1 MDGGTAGLVTV
12 TRSKKPKK
20 KLIIFGLIALLI
32 VVAGAVA
39 GVILTRQQ
47 QLIEQEASVPTGTAK
62 ITLTPDNKTVA
73 AGDSFQAKIYF
84 DTAGTKI
91 SAISVQL
98 QYPFTG
104 DAPPVTV
111 ENITINPVLATDSMW
126 DLPVKNTSTIDN
138 TVLIKIAGFSS
149 SIEGYSTSGQME
161 LATIT
166 FKGSSPGNVLVSFN
180 ATESIITQKT
190 DGADILLVPQG
201 NGSYTVTGILET
213 PAPTASSSPSPD
225 PTSTGSP
232 SGTSSGTPMP
242 VPVTGIGSSTVL
254 LISIGLIMGILS
266 TILFAL

>member
-20 KLIIFGLIALLI
+20 KLIIFGLVALMI
-32 VVAGAVA
+32 IVAGAVA

-73 AGDSFQAKIYF
+73 AGESFSTKVYF

-104 DAPPVTV
+104 DTPPITV
-111 ENITINPVLATDSMW
+111 ENITINPTLATDSMW
-126 DLPVKNTSTIDN
+126 DLPVKNTSTVDN

-166 FKGSSPGNVLVSFN
+166 FKGSSPGSVLVSFN
-180 ATESIITQKT
+180 ATQSIITQKT

-201 NGSYTVTGILET
+201 NGSYTVTGIIETAT
-213 PAPTASSSPSPD
+213 PASSPSP
-225 PTSTGSP
+225 SP
-232 SGTSSGTPMP
+232 SPTNSPSETSSGTPMP
-242 VPVTGIGSSTVL
+242 VPVTGMNTSTIL
-254 LISIGLIMGILS
+254 LISAGLMLGILS
-266 TILFAL
+266 TVLFAL